1 MRQLAYWKAQFSL
14 EMSKSNKKRMRIMFI
29 SFGMFFLLFT
39 TIILLNAFRSG
50 IEFYKSPTQLLE
62 LKDDTISLRV
72 GGLVMRNSVKS
83 TGVDNLFVITDGAN
97 EVKVKYTGVLPDLFA
112 EGRGVIVRGKLIDN
126 IVVASQV
133 LAKHDEKY
141 MPRELEKTLSSDYSN

>member
-1 MRQLAYWKAQFSL
+1 
-14 EMSKSNKKRMRIMFI
+14 MFI
-29 SFGMFFLLFT
+29 SFGMFLLLVT
-39 TIILLNAFRSG
+39 TVILLSAFRSG

-83 TGVDNLFVITDGAN
+83 KGFDNLFVITDGAN
-97 EVKVKYTGVLPDLFA
+97 EVTVKYTGILPDLFA
-112 EGRGVIVRGKLIDN
+112 EGRGVIVRGKLKDN
-126 IVVASQV
+126 IIVASQV

-141 MPRELEKTLSSDYSN
+141 MPRELKKTLNSDYSN